1 MGGGRAALADLGPGR
16 HRLSV
21 ALVTGGRGFVGAWLC
36 AALLERGVEV
46 VSFDR
51 RTRRERPSTL
61 ALLGVDGDVHEEP
74 GELTDGEALGRI
86 LAGRGVDTVFHLA
99 AETIVGTVRADPA
112 GAFDANV
119 RGTWTLLEACRE
131 HGVERVVVAS
141 SDKAY
146 GAHDELPYR
155 EGFALRP
162 TAPYEASKAAA
173 DLIARS
179 YWPSYG
185 LPVAVTRFANIFGG
199 GDLNFSRLVP
209 EAACA
214 ALDGR
219 APVLRS
225 DGSPVRDLLYVE
237 DAVAAYL
244 AIAAHLDRDG
254 VRGEAFN
261 AGGERPYSVLEIV
274 AAIAELAGTGV
285 EPDIR
290 GTGNPAGEIDR
301 QYVDAAKLRERCGWE
316 PRTSLREGLSRTLDW
331 YRAHPEIRPP
341 AT

>member
-1 MGGGRAALADLGPGR
+1 MR
-16 HRLSV
+16 S

-36 AALLERGVEV
+36 RALLERGVDV
-46 VSFDR
+46 VSLDR
-51 RTRRERPSTL
+51 RSARERPSTL
-61 ALLGVDGDVHEEP
+61 ALLGVGSDVAEEQGSLVDRDLIDGV
-74 GELTDGEALGRI
+74 LAARRI
-86 LAGRGVDTVFHLA
+86 DAVFHLA
-99 AETIVGTVRADPA
+99 AETIVGTVRDDPA
-112 GAFDANV
+112 GAFDTNV
-119 RGTWTLLEACRE
+119 RGTWNLLQASLGA
-131 HGVERVVVAS
+131 GVDRFVFAS

-146 GAHDELPYR
+146 GAHRELPYR
-155 EGFALRP
+155 EDFALLP
-162 TAPYEASKAAA
+162 SAPYEASKAAA

-185 LPVAVTRFANIFGG
+185 LPVAVTRFANIYGG

-214 ALDGR
+214 VIEGR

-244 AIAAHLDRDG
+244 AIADHLDRGD

-261 AGGERPYSVLEIV
+261 AGGERPYSVLEVV
-274 AAIAELAGTGV
+274 ATIARLAGTGV

-301 QYVDAAKLRERCGWE
+301 QYVDAAKLRDRCGWKPE
-316 PRTSLREGLSRTLDW
+316 VGLEDGLARTLEW
-331 YRAHPEIRPP
+331 YRAHPEARPG
-341 AT
+341 

>member
-1 MGGGRAALADLGPGR
+1 MKA
-16 HRLSV
+16 

-36 AALLERGVEV
+36 RALLERGIAV
-46 VSFDR
+46 VSLDR
-51 RTRRERPSTL
+51 RTPRERPSTL
-61 ALLGVDGDVHEEP
+61 DLIGIEGEVAEEAGSLLDRGLLDRV
-74 GELTDGEALGRI
+74 
-86 LAGRGVDTVFHLA
+86 LAEHDVDTVFHLA
-99 AETIVGTVRADPA
+99 AETIVGTVRNDPTTT
-112 GAFDANV
+112 FDTNV
-119 RGTWTLLEACRE
+119 RGTWTVLEAARAR
-131 HGVERVVVAS
+131 GVERVVFAS

-155 EGFALRP
+155 EDFALRP

-185 LPVAVTRFANIFGG
+185 LPVAVTRFANIYGG

-214 ALDGR
+214 AIDGR

-225 DGSPVRDLLYVE
+225 DGSPIRDLLYVE
-237 DAVAAYL
+237 DAAAAYL
-244 AIAAHLDRDG
+244 AIADSLGRDD

-274 AAIAELAGTGV
+274 AAITRIAGTGV
-285 EPDIR
+285 EPDVR
-290 GTGNPAGEIDR
+290 GSGSPDGEIDR
-301 QYVDAAKLRERCGWE
+301 QYVDASKLRERCGWE
-316 PRTSLREGLSRTLDW
+316 PAVGLEEGLGRALDW
-331 YRAHPEIRPP
+331 YSAHPEVRPP
-341 AT
+341 VSL

>member
-1 MGGGRAALADLGPGR
+1 MR
-16 HRLSV
+16 S

-36 AALLERGVEV
+36 RALLERGVAV
-46 VSFDR
+46 VSLDR
-51 RTRRERPSTL
+51 RTPSERPSTL
-61 ALLGVDGDVHEEP
+61 ALLGIEDDVAEEAGSLVDR
-74 GELTDGEALGRI
+74 ALLDRV
-86 LAGRGVDTVFHLA
+86 LAKHDVDTVFHLA
-99 AETIVGTVRADPA
+99 AETIVGTVRDEPVA
-112 GAFDANV
+112 AFDTNV
-119 RGTWTLLEACRE
+119 RGTWTVLEACRE
-131 HGVERVVVAS
+131 RAVDRVVFAS

-155 EGFALRP
+155 EDFALRP

-173 DLIARS
+173 DLIARCW
-179 YWPSYG
+179 WPSYG
-185 LPVAVTRFANIFGG
+185 LPVAVTRFANIYGG

-237 DAVAAYL
+237 DAAAAYL
-244 AIAAHLDRDG
+244 AIADALDRDD

-261 AGGERPYSVLEIV
+261 AGGERPYSVLEVV
-274 AAIAELAGTGV
+274 AAIARIAGTGL
-285 EPDIR
+285 EPDVR
-290 GTGNPAGEIDR
+290 GSGNPGGEIDR
-301 QYVDAAKLRERCGWE
+301 QYVDAAKLRERCGWQPAVGLE
-316 PRTSLREGLSRTLDW
+316 EGLGRTLDW

-341 AT
+341 TGS